1 MIEIAISVMIACNN
15 SNWLHSPECQSPPTE
30 IHQTTTG
37 FYGYL
42 ENGKYWTQERYTKDL
57 MVFRLENV
65 CLVVSGYG
73 TWDC

>member
-1 MIEIAISVMIACNN
+1 MLTPVERITFVILVLVFVG
-15 SNWLHSPECQSPPTE
+15 WL
-30 IHQTTTG
+30 TTTG